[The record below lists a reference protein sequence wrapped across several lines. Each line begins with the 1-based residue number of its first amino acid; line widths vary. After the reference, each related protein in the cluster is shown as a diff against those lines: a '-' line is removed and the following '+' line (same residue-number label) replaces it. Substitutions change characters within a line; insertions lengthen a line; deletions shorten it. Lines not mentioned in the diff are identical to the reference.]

1 MLKVKVV
8 KMRERTGVKAE
19 HACKLPERRNLA
31 GADRCMTRK
40 HESLRNISMLY
51 QYGILFHTVMITM
64 KIGLKIDL

>member
-1 MLKVKVV
+1 MIEVQAV

-40 HESLRNISMLY
+40 HESLRNISRLVY
-51 QYGILFHTVMITM
+51 TVFCFR
-64 KIGLKIDL
+64 L